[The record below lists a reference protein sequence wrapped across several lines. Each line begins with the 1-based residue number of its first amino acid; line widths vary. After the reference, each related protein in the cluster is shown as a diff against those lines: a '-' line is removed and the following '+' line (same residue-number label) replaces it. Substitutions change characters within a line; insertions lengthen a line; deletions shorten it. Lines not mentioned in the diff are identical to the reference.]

1 MNYIAIC
8 ADALILIYVVICLL
22 VALYNSQSNI
32 FKDFTMATKTELLG
46 KIDSSIAERIATY
59 DTHADSDDLFGLFA
73 DVVYKDDNE
82 AFSALI
88 AAGADVNMQNKYGE
102 TLLHISIRRD
112 RREMVQTLLDNNA
125 DMNRPDA
132 PGWTPLME
140 CVMDDMP
147 ELCQL
152 LVNSGADKS
161 IANARGATAG
171 MLAQKFGRSSMM
183 GML

>member
-1 MNYIAIC
+1 
-8 ADALILIYVVICLL
+8 
-22 VALYNSQSNI
+22 
-32 FKDFTMATKTELLG
+32 MATKTELLS
-46 KIDSSIAERIATY
+46 KIDTTIVERVKAY
-59 DTHADSDDLFGLFA
+59 DTHTESDDLFGLFA

-82 AFSALI
+82 AFNALI
-88 AAGADVNMQNKYGE
+88 DAGADVNMQNKYGE

-112 RREMVQTLLDNNA
+112 RRAMAQKLIENGA
-125 DMNRPDA
+125 DINRPDA

-147 ELCQL
+147 ELCKAL
-152 LVNSGADKS
+152 LDAGADKS

-171 MLAQKFGRSSMM
+171 MLVQKFGRQSMM

>member
-1 MNYIAIC
+1 
-8 ADALILIYVVICLL
+8 
-22 VALYNSQSNI
+22 
-32 FKDFTMATKTELLG
+32 MATKTELLG
-46 KIDSSIAERIATY
+46 KIDAAIAERARSY
-59 DTHADSDDLFGLFA
+59 DTHPDSDDLFGLFA

-112 RREMVQTLLDNNA
+112 RREMVQTLLENNA
-125 DMNRPDA
+125 DINRADA

-147 ELCQL
+147 ELCKL
-152 LVNSGADKS
+152 LLEHGADTT
-161 IANARGATAG
+161 IANKRGATAA
-171 MLAQKFGRSSMM
+171 MLVQKFGRQSMM